1 MGRRQAALRRCMLKD
16 LYKIYIPNFFTER
29 LPAMA
34 KKNSIESAAISFK
47 SEDDGS
53 FACELR
59 SNLGRVVRV
68 ARRGDV
74 QSPEV
79 EGDAE
84 LAGSPAIVDALWLAA
99 VGQKES
105 DDVEAQLPSVV
116 AAVQEDFNFNNE
128 FISPDDQRDFAAK
141 AVKRAVKRQEG
152 EVQELREQAIAS
164 AKLATTLAELMDTL
178 SGDTE
183 EGWCSRCLTKSTH
196 RKSTSKSLYVCEN
209 CGSATSHCTVP
220 QCDNFAAAGL
230 GLVALP
236 AVCAEHLHQVPDFE
250 SLEHRI
256 DDLTQWRELREFKA
270 ANVGRAAKFA
280 AVGAA
285 ALVLGA
291 AGGWVAAPMVGSAY
305 GTTILGL
312 SGAAA
317 HNAGLAALGFGS
329 LASGGL
335 GMAGGSLVVTAA
347 GGLLGSAYGI
357 KALNSY
363 VGEDDSFDIQCVR
376 KGSGTPVLIAR
387 GFTTE
392 KKLDWRTEV
401 KAVEAAYPDSPIYL
415 VTWGSK
421 EMLELAGFL
430 APGAGFAGGAVLK
443 GMVKHAG
450 KKLAKK
456 ATPAGLALGAVDLV
470 KNPWIVAVNRANKTA
485 MALAAIIQRSNLESV
500 VLVGHSLGGRVML
513 NLATAL
519 AGAAGTENE
528 VRVEAVHL
536 LGAAIGQDTRWDS
549 AGEFLSGVVHN
560 YHSHNDRVLGYL
572 YPAAMGGRKAI
583 GFEGLDAPFAVN
595 HDVSEEVKSHSAYYE
610 NVELSRALEG

>member
-1 MGRRQAALRRCMLKD
+1 
-16 LYKIYIPNFFTER
+16 
-29 LPAMA
+29 MA
-34 KKNSIESAAISFK
+34 KKNSIESAAISFNP
-47 SEDDGS
+47 EDDGS
-53 FACELR
+53 FSCELR
-59 SNLGRVVRV
+59 SNLGRFVRV

-74 QSPEV
+74 QAPEV

-84 LAGSPAIVDALWLAA
+84 LTGSPAIVDALWLAA

-105 DDVEAQLPSVV
+105 DDLEAQLPAAV
-116 AAVQEDFNFNNE
+116 AAVQEDFNFHNE
-128 FISPDDQRDFAAK
+128 FISPADQRDFAAK
-141 AVKRAVKRQEG
+141 AVKRAVKRHEG

-178 SGDTE
+178 SDATE

-196 RKSTSKSLYVCEN
+196 RKSKTKSLYVCEN

-236 AVCAEHLHQVPDFE
+236 TVCAEHLHQVPDFE
-250 SLEHRI
+250 RLNHRI
-256 DDLTQWRELREFKA
+256 ADLTQWRELREFKA
-270 ANVGRAAKFA
+270 ANVGRAAKLA
-280 AVGAA
+280 AAGAT

-347 GGLLGSAYGI
+347 GGLLGSAYGV

-363 VGEDDSFDIQCVR
+363 VGEDGSFDIQCVR

-421 EMLELAGFL
+421 ELLELSGFL
-430 APGAGFAGGAVLK
+430 SLGAGLAGGAALK
-443 GMVKHAG
+443 GMVKHAS

-456 ATPAGLALGAVDLV
+456 AAPAGLALGALDLV
-470 KNPWIVAVNRANKTA
+470 KNPWTVAVNRANKTA
-485 MALAAIIQRSNLESV
+485 LALTAIIQRSNLESV

-536 LGAAIGQDTRWDS
+536 LGAAIGQDKTWDS
-549 AGEFLSGVVHN
+549 VGEALSGVVHN
-560 YHSHNDRVLGYL
+560 YHSQNDSVLGYL
-572 YPAAMGGRKAI
+572 YPAAMGGRKPI
-583 GFEGLDAPFAVN
+583 GFEGLDASFAVN
-595 HDVSEEVKSHSAYYE
+595 HDVSDAVKTHSAYYE
-610 NVELSRALEG
+610 NVQLARAVQD